1 MGVAEQTGDPKR
13 PYSPPVPIAADH
25 RLDSFACGK
34 PPLDEWLKAQALANE
49 DKASRTYVVVIQS
62 GEGAGD
68 VAAYYAL
75 AYGSLIL
82 AEVPRKI
89 RHGLPNPVPV
99 MVLGRLAVDQK
110 HSGQGL
116 GPALLREAMQ
126 RTAQAADIA
135 GLRALIVHA
144 IDDEAVSFYAKYGFQ
159 IFPAGTKTMIL
170 PIEALRQ
177 AIGG

>member
-1 MGVAEQTGDPKR
+1 LGVAEQTGDPKR

-25 RLDSFACGK
+25 RLDSFTCGK
-34 PPLDEWLKAQALANE
+34 QPLVEWLKAHALANE

-62 GEGAGD
+62 DEGAGE
-68 VAAYYAL
+68 VAAYYTL
-75 AYGSLIL
+75 AFGSLIL

-99 MVLGRLAVDQK
+99 MVLGRLAVDRNHGGK
-110 HSGQGL
+110 GL

-159 IFPAGTKTMIL
+159 IFPAGTRIMIL